1 MYAEVGMT
9 LPWFQFKTMDPI
21 PSIARGAWDSEPPE
35 WVMRAEFSALLASGQ
50 VAGWSL
56 RQLSERWATGRKK
69 ARRVLVQWA
78 EDTADQVW
86 PDDLLHAA
94 AHAHPWLEEP
104 LRERRGTTSV
114 PTTPVQSQEVTAPEE
129 PRKDHERTTQGPLT
143 GARSSS
149 YKEEEG
155 EGEDKEPGKPDPVQV
170 LYEIWKGYHPRGRDT
185 PRASDASM
193 MRARLRE
200 DSLEDCGLV
209 CRWLHEAPGALWW
222 RDNKRLGLTP
232 IFKAAKWS
240 SRLEQ
245 AQAWRDA
252 GYPLTAAPQSNGHNP
267 RAGHD
272 WGALLSPEPQSQPR
286 RRVDPGATIEW
297 ES

>member
-1 MYAEVGMT
+1 VRLELFVS
-9 LPWFQFKTMDPI
+9 LPWFKAPTSATVAGMLKHRWTKQAPCPVYVASLELMALEAGELRETY
-21 PSIARGAWDSEPPE
+21 SIRDLADRWGWSTARTYRWLKKQSETEVKRTKPPKRNNE
-35 WVMRAEFSALLASGQ
+35 SKQLQGDTDAGETEAEQKRNASRARALL
-50 VAGWSL
+50 
-56 RQLSERWATGRKK
+56 
-69 ARRVLVQWA
+69 
-78 EDTADQVW
+78 
-86 PDDLLHAA
+86 
-94 AHAHPWLEEP
+94 
-104 LRERRGTTSV
+104 
-114 PTTPVQSQEVTAPEE
+114 
-129 PRKDHERTTQGPLT
+129 KD
-143 GARSSS
+143 
-149 YKEEEG
+149 KEEEG
-155 EGEDKEPGKPDPVQV
+155 EEEDKGPSSLDL